1 MHIVDLVVMDFWFD
15 EFPQVV
21 ASQDWPEFTKYVGLV
36 CSQAHRQVLIQD
48 LYKFQKDPV

>member
-21 ASQDWPEFTKYVGLV
+21 ASHDWPKVTKYAGLV
-36 CSQAHRQVLIQD
+36 CAKAHHQELIQY
-48 LYKFQKDPV
+48 LYKFW